1 MCHNC
6 VVFFDV
12 WTNLISPASILVLG
26 VRMVSYTIETREL
39 TKFFGRRNVV
49 YHLNLRVPKGA
60 VYGFLGPN
68 GAGKTTTIKMLTGAL
83 KPTYGEI
90 RIFGMEMPRERVE
103 IMGKVG
109 YMPERPIAYEDMTI
123 FEFLTYMGRLL
134 GLPKAEAVG
143 QARELMAYTGVGRL
157 AFNRIKELSSG
168 QRQRVLFAAALLGN
182 PELLILDEP
191 TSNLDPLGRMEF
203 TGKVLELA
211 KSGKTIFLSSHIVS
225 EIERTCNYVGLIKDG
240 QLVEQGRVRDLAR
253 VEGTDYDVLVSDN
266 EKLLEFLRERVY
278 VREAWEEEGVIRV
291 KLDERFVEEFF
302 LEVPAFIASEKLALR
317 LFKPHT
323 SPLERILMERF
334 NVGWKE

>member
-1 MCHNC
+1 MA
-6 VVFFDV
+6 DY
-12 WTNLISPASILVLG
+12 I
-26 VRMVSYTIETREL
+26 IETREL

-49 YHLNLRVPKGA
+49 YHLDLKVPKGV

-68 GAGKTTTIKMLTGAL
+68 GAGKTTTIKMLTDAL

-90 RIFGMEMPRERVE
+90 RIFGMEMPRERVK
-103 IMGKVG
+103 IMRKVG
-109 YMPERPIAYEDMTI
+109 YMPEKPIAYDDMTI

-134 GLPKAEAVG
+134 GLPKAEAVR

-168 QRQRVLFAAALLGN
+168 QRQRVLFATALLGN

-203 TGKVLELA
+203 IGKVLELA
-211 KSGKTIFLSSHIVS
+211 KGGRTIFLSSHIVS

-266 EKLLEFLRERVY
+266 ERLLEFLRDKVY
-278 VREAWEEEGVIRV
+278 VREAWEEEGIIRV
-291 KLDERFVEEFF
+291 KLDERFAEEFF

-323 SPLERILMERF
+323 SPLERILMKRF

>member
-1 MCHNC
+1 MA
-6 VVFFDV
+6 DY
-12 WTNLISPASILVLG
+12 I
-26 VRMVSYTIETREL
+26 IETREL

-49 YHLNLRVPKGA
+49 YHLDLKVPKGV

-109 YMPERPIAYEDMTI
+109 YMPEKPIAYDDMTI

-134 GLPKAEAVG
+134 GLPKAEAVR
-143 QARELMAYTGVGRL
+143 QARELMAYTDVGRL

-168 QRQRVLFAAALLGN
+168 QRQRVLFATALLGN

-203 TGKVLELA
+203 IGKVLELA
-211 KSGKTIFLSSHIVS
+211 KGGRTIFLSSHIVS

-240 QLVEQGRVRDLAR
+240 QIVEQGRVRDLAK

-266 EKLLEFLRERVY
+266 ERLLEFLRDKVY
-278 VREAWEEEGVIRV
+278 VREAWEEEGILRV
-291 KLDERFVEEFF
+291 KLDERFADEFF
-302 LEVPAFIASEKLALR
+302 MEVPAFIASEKLALR

-323 SPLERILMERF
+323 SPLERILMKRF

>member
-1 MCHNC
+1 MA
-6 VVFFDV
+6 DY
-12 WTNLISPASILVLG
+12 I
-26 VRMVSYTIETREL
+26 IETREL

-49 YHLNLRVPKGA
+49 YHLDLKVPKGV

-103 IMGKVG
+103 IMRKVG
-109 YMPERPIAYEDMTI
+109 YMPEKPIAYDDMTI

-134 GLPKAEAVG
+134 GLPKAEAVR

-168 QRQRVLFAAALLGN
+168 QRQRVLFATALLGN

-203 TGKVLELA
+203 IGKVLELA
-211 KSGKTIFLSSHIVS
+211 KGGRTIFLSSHIVS

-266 EKLLEFLRERVY
+266 ERLLEFLRDKVY
-278 VREAWEEEGVIRV
+278 VREAWEEEGIIRV
-291 KLDERFVEEFF
+291 KLDERFAEEFF

-323 SPLERILMERF
+323 SPLERILMKRF

>member
-1 MCHNC
+1 MA
-6 VVFFDV
+6 DY
-12 WTNLISPASILVLG
+12 I
-26 VRMVSYTIETREL
+26 IETREL

-49 YHLNLRVPKGA
+49 YHLDLKVPKGV

-83 KPTYGEI
+83 NPTYGEI

-103 IMGKVG
+103 IMRKVG
-109 YMPERPIAYEDMTI
+109 YMPEKPIAYDDMTI

-134 GLPKAEAVG
+134 GLPKAEAVR

-168 QRQRVLFAAALLGN
+168 QRQRVLFATALLGN

-203 TGKVLELA
+203 IGKVLELA
-211 KSGKTIFLSSHIVS
+211 KGGRTIFLSSHIVS

-266 EKLLEFLRERVY
+266 ERLLEFLRDKVY
-278 VREAWEEEGVIRV
+278 VREAWEEEGIIRV
-291 KLDERFVEEFF
+291 KLDERFAEEFF

-323 SPLERILMERF
+323 SPLERILMKRF
-334 NVGWKE
+334 SMGWEE

>member
-1 MCHNC
+1 MT
-6 VVFFDV
+6 DY
-12 WTNLISPASILVLG
+12 I
-26 VRMVSYTIETREL
+26 IETREL

-49 YHLNLRVPKGA
+49 YHLDLKVPKGV

-109 YMPERPIAYEDMTI
+109 YMPEKPIAYDDMTI

-134 GLPKAEAVG
+134 GLPKAEAVR

-168 QRQRVLFAAALLGN
+168 QRQRVLFATALLGD

-203 TGKVLELA
+203 IGKVLELA
-211 KSGKTIFLSSHIVS
+211 KGGKTIFLSSHIVS

-266 EKLLEFLRERVY
+266 ERLLEFLRDKVY
-278 VREAWEEEGVIRV
+278 VREAWEEEGIIRV
-291 KLDERFVEEFF
+291 KLDERFSEEFF

-323 SPLERILMERF
+323 SPLERILMKRF